1 MPTPSLRKPRDLAR
15 LRFDV
20 DLGSVDRR
28 LIAVQLSIDEAQSLS
43 TRTNGQLDDELELFL
58 PVWTPGSYLVREF
71 ARHLREIQVTDG
83 AGKRLACR
91 KVQKNRWRVTLA
103 GSNAVLVRWQVY
115 ARELSVRTAY
125 ATLDFASWS
134 GGSVLLWPVGGT
146 DLPAEIVV
154 GLPTAWSLAAGSSP
168 VSTSDDGREARFFVR
183 DQDQAVD
190 TPCLAGRLEEFEF
203 DVAGRPHR
211 FVEVGRAG
219 LAPPESYRQDLEA
232 VLLASAAVFG
242 GELPFARFTFLTL
255 FCERGRGGLEHMD
268 SAALVAPRT
277 TFAPRASYEDYLA
290 LVAHEYLHAW
300 NVKRMR
306 PREFERY
313 DLERENHTELLWVAE
328 GFTAYLDDLLCLRA
342 GVTTPRRYLAR
353 LASHVDA
360 MLVNPG
366 RFRQSL
372 AEASFDA
379 WLLLYRPDESTRNAT
394 QNYYTNGALAAFV
407 IDAAIR
413 KHSSGARTLDDALRI
428 LWRDTYA
435 VGRGYDHRDVCSA
448 ISVAAGTKLD
458 EFVDG
463 LTRGP
468 FDPDLASALG
478 LFGLQLEFGED
489 DASRLGVRFDAQRTT
504 LAAVQDGTPA
514 ERGGLSPGDEILA
527 IDRLRVQPETFES
540 IWAACARAGRSVR
553 VLLAREGLLREHDVV
568 PDHPT
573 SGKARITSVP
583 EPDES
588 QRAHRRAWL
597 GAMPLGNSAVP
608 GD

>member
-1 MPTPSLRKPRDLAR
+1 M
-15 LRFDV
+15 V
-20 DLGSVDRR
+20 
-28 LIAVQLSIDEAQSLS
+28 
-43 TRTNGQLDDELELFL
+43 
-58 PVWTPGSYLVREF
+58 
-71 ARHLREIQVTDG
+71 
-83 AGKRLACR
+83 
-91 KVQKNRWRVTLA
+91 LA
-103 GSNAVLVRWQVY
+103 GSNEVLVRWQVY

-125 ATLDFASWS
+125 ATADFAFWS
-134 GGSVLLWPVGGT
+134 GGNVLLWPVGGT

-154 GLPTAWSLAAGSSP
+154 GLPAAWSLAAGSAP
-168 VSTSDDGREARFFVR
+168 VSTSDDGREARFSVR

-190 TPCLAGRLEEFEF
+190 TPCLAGRLEEFEVA
-203 DVAGRPHR
+203 VAGRSHR

-219 LAPPESYRQDLEA
+219 LAPPQSYREDLTA
-232 VLLASAAVFG
+232 VLRASAAVFG
-242 GELPFARFTFLTL
+242 GEPPFARFTFLTL
-255 FCERGRGGLEHMD
+255 FGERGRGGLEHMD

-277 TFAPRASYEDYLA
+277 TFAPRSSYEDYLA

-306 PREFERY
+306 PREFEGY
-313 DLERENHTELLWVAE
+313 DLECENHTELLWVAE

-342 GVTTPRRYLAR
+342 GVTTPARYLAR

-413 KHSSGARTLDDALRI
+413 EHSSGRHTLDDALRI

-448 ISVAAGTKLD
+448 ISAAAGTKLD
-458 EFVDG
+458 DFVDG

-468 FDPDLASALG
+468 FDPDLTSALG
-478 LFGLQLEFGED
+478 LFGLRLELVD
-489 DASRLGVRFDAQRTT
+489 DDTPRLGVRFDAQHTT
-504 LAAVQDGTPA
+504 IAAVQDGTPA
-514 ERGGLSPGDEILA
+514 ERGGLCPGDEILA
-527 IDRLRVQPETFES
+527 IDRLRVRPETFAS
-540 IWAACARAGRSVR
+540 IWTACAGAGRAVR

-573 SGKARITSVP
+573 SGKARITSVA
-583 EPDES
+583 EPNES
-588 QRAHRRAWL
+588 QCAHRRAWL
-597 GAMPLGNSAVP
+597 GAMPLGNSTAS
-608 GD
+608 DD